1 MRKKILSFALL
12 LVLLMPTFAL
22 LSFSYAATEDE
33 IEQSIIDGLAWLAG
47 IQNLDGSWPGDEPVA
62 KTGLAV
68 LKFIDRAKELGE
80 NPFSEEYEYN
90 TTVYLGLEY
99 IFLNAHKMNI
109 SAPQPHGD
117 PDSDGDDW
125 GVFFDSGNMWHRT
138 YTTGICL
145 MATGAADA
153 CADKLGIPSPV
164 VAFGPLAGQTYEDVI
179 EDTVD
184 YLAFGQNDA
193 NWERGGWGYY
203 ENYGWSDNSNTGW
216 VTLGLG
222 YALASGATIPQFVYD
237 ELEVWI
243 NYIQN
248 TGQPDWND
256 PDPYGGSGYSAP
268 DDWVNVLKT
277 GNLLYQMAL
286 VGYPVDDLR
295 VTDAVNYQE
304 RHWNYS
310 DPDPG
315 WKDGWLGHS
324 HYQATFCIM
333 KGFEAYGIKTIS
345 VGGGDLDW
353 FDDIANLTIA
363 SQLGDGS
370 WPSDYWGDEI
380 LATTWALLTLERV
393 VAILRIHVSIDI
405 KPGSWPNPIN
415 KGSKG
420 VISVAICGTE
430 DIDVMMIDT
439 STMML
444 YNETSETGVAPLRW
458 SYEDVA
464 TPFDDT
470 TPDDPDGHEMTADG
484 FVDLVLKFD
493 TQEVVGTL
501 GLCGHEDWEYVKLFL
516 KGNLFDEEGGTPIE
530 GFDWVRIQS
539 PKGKGK
545 S

>member
-1 MRKKILSFALL
+1 MRKKIVATMISVVILL
-12 LVLLMPTFAL
+12 PMFSMLPATF
-22 LSFSYAATEDE
+22 SATEDE
-33 IEQSIIDGLAWLAG
+33 IEASIQAGLAWLAG
-47 IQNLDGSWPGDEPVA
+47 IQNPDGSWPGNDPVA
-62 KTGLAV
+62 KTSLAV

-80 NPFSEEYEYN
+80 NPFEEPYQYHMQ
-90 TTVYLGLEY
+90 VVKGLNY
-99 IFLNAHKMNI
+99 TFLNAHAMNI
-109 SAPQPHGD
+109 TVPPQPHGD
-117 PDSDGDDW
+117 PDSDGDDI
-125 GVFFDSGNMWHRT
+125 GVYFDSGDMWHRT
-138 YTTGICL
+138 YTTGVCL
-145 MATGAADA
+145 MAIGAADA
-153 CADKLGIPSPV
+153 CADMLDIPSPI
-164 VAFGPLAGQTYEDVI
+164 VAFGPLANQTYEDVI

-184 YLAFGQNDA
+184 YLAFGQNDGDP
-193 NWERGGWGYY
+193 ERGGWGYY
-203 ENYGWSDNSNTGW
+203 DNYGWSDNSNTGW

-222 YALASGATIPQFVYD
+222 YALASGATIHQFVYD

-248 TGQPDWND
+248 PVDGDAD
-256 PDPYGGSGYSAP
+256 DGGSGYERPNS
-268 DDWVNVLKT
+268 WVNMLKT
-277 GNLLYQMAL
+277 GNLLYQMRL

-295 VTDAVNYQE
+295 VTDAIDYQE
-304 RHWNYS
+304 RHWNDADS
-310 DPDPG
+310 DPG
-315 WKDGWLGHS
+315 WKGGLLGHP

-333 KGFEAYGIKTIS
+333 KGFEAYGIENIS
-345 VGGGDLDW
+345 VGGSDLDW

-370 WPSDYWGDEI
+370 WPSDPWGDEI
-380 LATTWALLTLERV
+380 LATTWALLTLEKT
-393 VAILRIHVSIDI
+393 VALFVLEVPIDI

-430 DIDVMMIDT
+430 EFDVMTIDPGT
-439 STMML
+439 VMM

-458 SYEDVA
+458 SYEDAA
-464 TPFDDT
+464 TPYNDT

-516 KGNLFDEEGGTPIE
+516 KGNLFEEEGGTPIE

>member
-1 MRKKILSFALL
+1 MKKKIVATIITAVIVLSMFSTL
-12 LVLLMPTFAL
+12 PI
-22 LSFSYAATEDE
+22 SFAATEDE
-33 IEQSIIDGLAWLAG
+33 IEQSVIDGLAWLAG
-47 IQNLDGSWPGDEPVA
+47 QQNLDGSWPGNEPVA
-62 KTGLAV
+62 KTGLAL
-68 LKFIDRAKELGE
+68 LKFIDRAKELDK

-90 TTVYLGLEY
+90 TTVYLGLEF
-99 IFLNAHKMNI
+99 IFMNAHKLNI

-117 PDSDGDDW
+117 PDTDGDDW
-125 GVFFDSGNMWHRT
+125 GVYFVSNGWYHS

-145 MATGAADA
+145 MAVGAADT
-153 CADKLGIPSPV
+153 CADKLGLPNPV
-164 VAFGPLAGQTYEDVI
+164 VAVGPLAGWTYEQVI
-179 EDTVD
+179 QDTVD

-193 NWERGGWGYY
+193 GWERGGWGYHH
-203 ENYGWSDNSNTGW
+203 NDVDWSENSNTGW

-237 ELEVWI
+237 ELEIWI

-248 TGQPDWND
+248 PVDGDTND
-256 PDPYGGSGYSAP
+256 GGSGYSNP
-268 DDWVNVLKT
+268 EGWVNMLKT

-286 VGYPVDDLR
+286 VGYPDDDLK

-304 RHWNYS
+304 RHWNDS

-315 WKDGWLGHS
+315 WKGGLLGHP

-333 KGFEAYGIKTIS
+333 KGFEAYGIKNIS
-345 VGGGDLDW
+345 VGGSDLDW

-370 WPSDYWGDEI
+370 WPSDYWGDNI

-393 VAILRIHVSIDI
+393 VAVPRISVFVDI

-430 DIDVMMIDT
+430 DFDVMTIDP
-439 STMML
+439 STVMMC
-444 YNETSETGVAPLRW
+444 NETSESGVAPLRW

-464 TPFDDT
+464 TPYQDE
-470 TPDDPDGHEMTADG
+470 TPDDPNGHEETGDG
-484 FVDLVLKFD
+484 IMDLVLKYD
-493 TQEVVGTL
+493 TQEVVTML
-501 GLCGHEDWEYVKLFL
+501 SLCGYDDWEYVKLFL

-545 S
+545 